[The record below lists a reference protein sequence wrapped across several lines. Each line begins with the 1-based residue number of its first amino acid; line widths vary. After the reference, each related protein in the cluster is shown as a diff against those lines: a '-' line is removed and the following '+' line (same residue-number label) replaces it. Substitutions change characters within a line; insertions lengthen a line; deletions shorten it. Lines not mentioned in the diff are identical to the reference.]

1 MSDSKFEVIRSFDG
15 VPQPNKVFKQGTYN
29 ECRTWILSMSFSDY
43 SHLCNDRMELEILN
57 LDTGRLMSYA

>member
-1 MSDSKFEVIRSFDG
+1 
-15 VPQPNKVFKQGTYN
+15 
-29 ECRTWILSMSFSDY
+29 MSFSDY